1 MRVLTFRLMQFAV
14 CSLCLTVAFHYALN
28 LSLGK
33 GSVLLPVLCAVAYFC
48 LMFIAGLYFGSKD
61 SSENEIHDIGF
72 RYHLVTYLLCIGI
85 GYAASYI
92 GWCGVSLKSMNITAL
107 LWGVGLFIHF
117 LFFVLQWKNT
127 LRGYSKDEIFQ

>member
-85 GYAASYI
+85 GCRIIYRLVRSVSQINECNYAFMGCRPVY
-92 GWCGVSLKSMNITAL
+92 T
-107 LWGVGLFIHF
+107 FPF
-117 LFFVLQWKNT
+117 LRSPMEEYN
-127 LRGYSKDEIFQ
+127 